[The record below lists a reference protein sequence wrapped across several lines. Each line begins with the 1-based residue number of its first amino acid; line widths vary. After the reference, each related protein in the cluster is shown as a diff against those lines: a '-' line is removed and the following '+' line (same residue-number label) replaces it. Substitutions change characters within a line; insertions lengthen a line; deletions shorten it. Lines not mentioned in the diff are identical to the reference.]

1 MKEISTYQACKILQQ
16 KQLANLAMNSVYWS
30 TRFDYLTI
38 YEYMLA
44 HYPERQRGYRS
55 EIANSLS
62 FSKLGGGIW
71 DLLTQQWCKTPSK
84 QWNQPSTFNPNHMPQ
99 WIKANFILLP
109 FILFFAIFFSHCT

>member
-1 MKEISTYQACKILQQ
+1 MHFFLKKIYIYKKFAYPKKKPYLCTVKEITTYQACKILQQ

-62 FSKLGGGIW
+62 FSKLGGVFG
-71 DLLTQQWCKTPSK
+71 TC
-84 QWNQPSTFNPNHMPQ
+84 
-99 WIKANFILLP
+99 
-109 FILFFAIFFSHCT
+109 